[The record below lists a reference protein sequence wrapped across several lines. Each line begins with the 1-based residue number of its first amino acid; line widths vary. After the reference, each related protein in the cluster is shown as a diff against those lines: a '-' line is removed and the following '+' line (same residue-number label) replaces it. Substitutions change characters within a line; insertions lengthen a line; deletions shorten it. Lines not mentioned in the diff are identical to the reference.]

1 MNKYKK
7 NIKLLIKNKYRES
20 DYHDKKFLS
29 DFISYRNHFKK
40 RIDKNFTISQIKEKK
55 DKTFLELKKYF
66 ENKIY
71 NNKRIEAFYKK
82 FEVNLMLKQN
92 YNKKL
97 ILLTKK
103 ETSPQSYIYLGH
115 LIIKLKKID
124 IFQKLNVILK
134 IIDKLSVS
142 QKYFKQY
149 NKHLLIDLIQIEQR
163 LIKKV
168 IEKNE

>member
-7 NIKLLIKNKYRES
+7 NIKLLIKNKYREAN
-20 DYHDKKFLS
+20 YHDKKFLT
-29 DFISYRNHFKK
+29 DFISYREHFKK
-40 RIDKNFTISQIKEKK
+40 RIDENFTFLQIKKEK

-66 ENKIY
+66 ENKIF
-71 NNKRIEAFYKK
+71 NRKRIEAFYKK
-82 FEVNLMLKQN
+82 FEVNLMLRQN
-92 YNKKL
+92 YDKKL
-97 ILLTKK
+97 ILVTKK

-134 IIDKLSVS
+134 ILDKLSVN
-142 QKYFKQY
+142 KKDYKHY
-149 NKHLLIDLIQIEQR
+149 NKHLLIDLIQIEEK

-168 IEKNE
+168 LKK